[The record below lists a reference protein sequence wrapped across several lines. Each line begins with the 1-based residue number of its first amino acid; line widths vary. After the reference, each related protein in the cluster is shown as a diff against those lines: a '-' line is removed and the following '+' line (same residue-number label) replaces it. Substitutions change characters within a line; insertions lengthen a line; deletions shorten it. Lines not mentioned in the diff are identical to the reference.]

1 MLSWMRVPGLSAS
14 EKIKNLENE
23 NEKLRREQERLK
35 REYDNLKQD
44 RTRLERENE
53 QLRHER
59 ERLERARER
68 LERARERLER
78 ERERLEK
85 ERDQLKHE
93 LDLAR
98 RAAKRQA
105 APFSKG
111 EPKSNPK
118 RPGRKPG
125 IQYGQKASRAVP
137 LNVDDEIIVPLPGRS
152 PCCGS
157 EIENLRVEKQYQ
169 TEIVR
174 KTRVTCFHVHVGNC
188 AKCGR
193 RIQGRDSRQ
202 TSDAI
207 GAAASQVGPEAL
219 SLAAFLNKDLG
230 IPLGKTTA
238 VLDKAFGLKLTP
250 GGLSQALTRIGAK
263 CEPTCEDLI
272 RQVRAS
278 ASVTMDESG
287 WKVGGLLWWLW
298 AAVTEDTTV
307 YGIMPGRGYDE
318 AVRLLGA
325 DYDGFL
331 IHDGWSIYYK
341 FQRAFHQSCTRHLV
355 NRCNKMLENSSPA
368 SAVFPSTV
376 KAILLKG
383 LDLRDRYLDGEV
395 SDHGLASATGR
406 IEAHMARLLD
416 TSYRSDQNRRFAKH
430 LNHEFEHLFTYLKCP
445 GLDATNYRGEQAI
458 RPAVVTRKVWG
469 GNRTPRGA
477 RTQEVL
483 TSVFRTSHQ
492 RGIDPL
498 PNLTALL
505 RSPKPYVL
513 KFDSLHPARC

>member
-1 MLSWMRVPGLSAS
+1 MVSWMKMSWLAARHRI
-14 EKIKNLENE
+14 EELENE
-23 NEKLRREQERLK
+23 NAKLRGEQDRLK
-35 REYDNLKQD
+35 REYDRLQQEREVERRRRD
-44 RTRLERENE
+44 EERARLEREV
-53 QLRHER
+53 
-59 ERLERARER
+59 ERLR
-68 LERARERLER
+68 R

-111 EPKSNPK
+111 EPKSDPK
-118 RPGRKPG
+118 PPGRRPGA
-125 IQYGQKASRAVP
+125 QYGRKAHRAIP
-137 LNVDDEIIVPLPGRS
+137 LNVDEEILVPLPDRS

-157 EIENLRVEKQYQ
+157 QIENLHVEDQYQ

-174 KTRVTCFHVHVGNC
+174 QTRVTCFHVHVGNC
-188 AKCGR
+188 ANCGR

-219 SLAAFLNKDLG
+219 SLAALLNKELG
-230 IPLGKTTA
+230 IPLGKTTR
-238 VLDKAFGLKLTP
+238 VLDKAFGLRLTP
-250 GGLSQALTRIGAK
+250 GGLSQALARMGAK
-263 CEPTCEDLI
+263 CEPTYEDLV

-287 WKVGGLLWWLW
+287 WKVGGWLWWLW

-318 AVRLLGA
+318 AVRLLGE
-325 DYDGFL
+325 DYDGFMV
-331 IHDGWSIYYK
+331 HDGWSVYYRFK
-341 FQRAFHQSCTRHLV
+341 HAFHQSCTRHLI
-355 NRCNKMLENSSPA
+355 NRCNGMLESA
-368 SAVFPSTV
+368 STAAAVFPHNV

-383 LDLRDRYLDGEV
+383 LHLRDRYLEGDV
-395 SDHGLASATGR
+395 KDHGLASATGR
-406 IEAHMARLLD
+406 LEAGMERLLGP
-416 TSYRSDQNRRFAKH
+416 SYRSEQNRRLAKH
-430 LNHEFEHLFTYLKCP
+430 LNHEFEYLFTYLKCP

-458 RPAVVTRKVWG
+458 RPAVVARKVWG
-469 GNRTPRGA
+469 GNRTTNGA
-477 RTQEVL
+477 HTQEVL

-492 RGIDPL
+492 RGVDPL
-498 PNLTALL
+498 PNLAALL
-505 RSPKPYVL
+505 RSPKPFVL
-513 KFDSLHPARC
+513 KFASLHPARC

>member
-14 EKIKNLENE
+14 EKIKELENE
-23 NEKLRREQERLK
+23 NARLRREQERLK
-35 REYDNLKQD
+35 REYERLERERAEERD
-44 RTRLERENE
+44 RLERENE
-53 QLRHER
+53 RLR
-59 ERLERARER
+59 
-68 LERARERLER
+68 R

-85 ERDQLKHE
+85 ECDQLKHE

-111 EPKSNPK
+111 EPKSDPK

-125 IQYGQKASRAVP
+125 TGYGRKAHRAVP
-137 LNVDDEIIVPLPGRS
+137 LSVDEEIMVPLPGRS

-157 EIENLRVEKQYQ
+157 EIENLHVEDQYQ

-174 KTRVTCFHVHVGNC
+174 KTRVTCFHVHIGNC

-202 TSDAI
+202 SSDAI

-238 VLDKAFGLKLTP
+238 VFDKAFGLKLTP
-250 GGLSQALTRIGAK
+250 GGLSQALTRMGVK
-263 CEPTCEDLI
+263 CEPTYQDLV

-278 ASVTMDESG
+278 VSVTMDESG
-287 WKVGGLLWWLW
+287 WKVGGCLWWLW
-298 AAVTEDTTV
+298 AAVTEDSTV
-307 YGIMPGRGYDE
+307 YGIMPGRGYEE

-325 DYDGFL
+325 NYDGFL
-331 IHDGWSIYYK
+331 VHDGWSIYYK
-341 FQRAFHQSCTRHLV
+341 FQEAFHQSCSRHLI
-355 NRCNKMLENSSPA
+355 NRCNGMLQSA
-368 SAVFPSTV
+368 STAAAAFPFKV

-383 LDLRDRYLDGEV
+383 LDLRDRYLEGKV

-406 IEAHMARLLD
+406 LESDMARLLD
-416 TSYRSDQNRRFAKH
+416 ANYRSEQNRRLAKH
-430 LNHEFEHLFTYLKCP
+430 LNHEFEYLFTYLKCP

-469 GNRTPRGA
+469 GNRTTNGA
-477 RTQEVL
+477 HTQEVL

-492 RGIDPL
+492 RGVDPM
-498 PNLTALL
+498 PNLAALL

>member
-1 MLSWMRVPGLSAS
+1 MLSWMRVPILSAAAR
-14 EKIKNLENE
+14 IKELENE
-23 NEKLRREQERLK
+23 NAKLRREQERLK
-35 REYDNLKQD
+35 REYERLEHE
-44 RTRLERENE
+44 RGEERARLERENE
-53 QLRHER
+53 RLRQ
-59 ERLERARER
+59 
-68 LERARERLER
+68 
-78 ERERLEK
+78 
-85 ERDQLKHE
+85 ERDRLKRE

-111 EPKSNPK
+111 EPKSDPK

-125 IQYGQKASRAVP
+125 VQYGRKGHRAVP
-137 LNVDDEIIVPLPGRS
+137 LSVDEEILVPLPDRS
-152 PCCGS
+152 PCCGG
-157 EIENLRVEKQYQ
+157 EIENLHVEDQYQ

-219 SLAAFLNKDLG
+219 SLAALLNKDLG
-230 IPLGKTTA
+230 IPLGKTTT

-250 GGLSQALTRIGAK
+250 GGLSQALARMGTK
-263 CEPTCEDLI
+263 CEPTYEDLVC
-272 RQVRAS
+272 QVRAS

-287 WKVGGLLWWLW
+287 WKVGGWLWWLW
-298 AAVTEDTTV
+298 AAVTENTTV

-318 AVRLLGA
+318 AARLLGE
-325 DYDGFL
+325 DYDGF
-331 IHDGWSIYYK
+331 IVHDGWIVYYRFK
-341 FQRAFHQSCTRHLV
+341 KAFHQSCTRHLI
-355 NRCNKMLENSSPA
+355 NRCNEILQSA
-368 SAVFPSTV
+368 STAAAMFPHNV

-383 LDLRDRYLDGEV
+383 LNLRDRYLEGEV
-395 SDHGLASATGR
+395 TDHGLASATGR
-406 IEAHMARLLD
+406 LEADMARLLAP
-416 TSYRSDQNRRFAKH
+416 SYRSEQNRRLAKH
-430 LNHEFEHLFTYLKCP
+430 LNHEFEYLFTYLKCP

-458 RPAVVTRKVWG
+458 RPAVVARKVWG
-469 GNRTPRGA
+469 GNRTTNGA
-477 RTQEVL
+477 HTQEVL

-492 RGIDPL
+492 RGVDPL
-498 PNLTALL
+498 PNLAALL

>member
-1 MLSWMRVPGLSAS
+1 MRVPRLSAS
-14 EKIKNLENE
+14 EKIKELESE
-23 NEKLRREQERLK
+23 NAKLRREQERLK
-35 REYDNLKQD
+35 LEYERLEHE
-44 RTRLERENE
+44 RARLEREV
-53 QLRHER
+53 
-59 ERLERARER
+59 ERLRRD
-68 LERARERLER
+68 
-78 ERERLEK
+78 RERLEK

-98 RAAKRQA
+98 RATKRQA

-111 EPKSNPK
+111 GPKAHPK

-125 IQYGQKASRAVP
+125 VQYGRKGHRGVP
-137 LNVDDEIIVPLPGRS
+137 MNVDEEILVPLPDRS
-152 PCCGS
+152 PCCGG
-157 EIENLRVEKQYQ
+157 EIENLHMEDQYQ

-219 SLAAFLNKDLG
+219 SLAAFLNKALG
-230 IPLGKTTA
+230 IPLGKSTA
-238 VLDKAFGLKLTP
+238 VLDKAFGLRLTP
-250 GGLSQALTRIGAK
+250 GGLSQALARMGVK
-263 CEPTCEDLI
+263 CEPTYQEFRC
-272 RQVRAS
+272 RVRAS

-287 WKVGGLLWWLW
+287 WKVGGILWWLW

-331 IHDGWSIYYK
+331 VHDGWSSYYK
-341 FQRAFHQSCTRHLV
+341 FQNAFHQSCTRHLI
-355 NRCNKMLENSSPA
+355 NRCNEMLERSSPA
-368 SAVFPSTV
+368 AAVFPSNV

-383 LDLRDRYLDGEV
+383 LDLRDRYLESAV
-395 SDHGLASATGR
+395 SDRGLASATGR
-406 IEAHMARLLD
+406 IESNMARLLD
-416 TSYRSDQNRRFAKH
+416 ANYRSEPNRRLAKH

-445 GLDATNYRGEQAI
+445 GLEATNYRGEQAI
-458 RPAVVTRKVWG
+458 RPAVVARKVWG
-469 GNRTPRGA
+469 GNRTQNGA
-477 RTQEVL
+477 HTQEVL

-498 PNLTALL
+498 PNLAALL

-513 KFDSLHPARC
+513 KFGSLHPARC

>member
-1 MLSWMRVPGLSAS
+1 MRVPGLSAS
-14 EKIKNLENE
+14 EKIKQLENE
-23 NEKLRREQERLK
+23 NAKLRREQERLK
-35 REYDNLKQD
+35 RQYDWLNQQ
-44 RTRLERENE
+44 REE
-53 QLRHER
+53 
-59 ERLERARER
+59 ERARFEREVER
-68 LERARERLER
+68 LRQ
-78 ERERLEK
+78 
-85 ERDQLKHE
+85 ERDRLKRE

-111 EPKSNPK
+111 EPKSDPK

-125 IQYGQKASRAVP
+125 VQYGRKGHRAVP
-137 LNVDDEIIVPLPGRS
+137 LSVDEEILVPLPDRS
-152 PCCGS
+152 PCCGG
-157 EIENLRVEKQYQ
+157 EIENLHVEDQYQ

-219 SLAAFLNKDLG
+219 SLAALLNKDLG
-230 IPLGKTTA
+230 IPLGKTTT

-250 GGLSQALTRIGAK
+250 GGLSQALARMGTK
-263 CEPTCEDLI
+263 CEPTYEDLVC
-272 RQVRAS
+272 QVRAS

-287 WKVGGLLWWLW
+287 WKVGGWLWWLW
-298 AAVTEDTTV
+298 AAVTENTTV

-318 AVRLLGA
+318 AARLLGE
-325 DYDGFL
+325 DYDGF
-331 IHDGWSIYYK
+331 IVHDGWIVYYRFK
-341 FQRAFHQSCTRHLV
+341 KAFHQSCTRHLI
-355 NRCNKMLENSSPA
+355 NRCNEILQSA
-368 SAVFPSTV
+368 STAAAMFPHNV

-383 LDLRDRYLDGEV
+383 LNLRDRYLEGEV
-395 SDHGLASATGR
+395 TDHGLASATGR
-406 IEAHMARLLD
+406 LEADMARLLAP
-416 TSYRSDQNRRFAKH
+416 SYRSEQNRRLAKH
-430 LNHEFEHLFTYLKCP
+430 LNHEFEYLFTYLKCP

-458 RPAVVTRKVWG
+458 RPAVVARKVWG
-469 GNRTPRGA
+469 GNRTTNGA
-477 RTQEVL
+477 HTQEVL

-492 RGIDPL
+492 RGVDPL
-498 PNLTALL
+498 PNLAALL

>member
-14 EKIKNLENE
+14 EKIKELENE
-23 NEKLRREQERLK
+23 NAKLRREQERLK
-35 REYDNLKQD
+35 REYE
-44 RTRLERENE
+44 RLEREGNE
-53 QLRHER
+53 ERARLEREVARLRHER
-59 ERLERARER
+59 ERLEK
-68 LERARERLER
+68 

-85 ERDQLKHE
+85 ERDRLKHE

-111 EPKSNPK
+111 EPKTDPK

-125 IQYGQKASRAVP
+125 TQYGRKGHRAIPV
-137 LNVDDEIIVPLPGRS
+137 NVDEEILVPLPDRS

-157 EIENLRVEKQYQ
+157 AIENLHVEDQYQ

-174 KTRVTCFHVHVGNC
+174 KTQVTCFHVHVGNC

-219 SLAAFLNKDLG
+219 SLAAFLNRDLG
-230 IPLGKTTA
+230 IPLGKTAA
-238 VLDKAFGLKLTP
+238 VLDKAFGLRLTP

-263 CEPTCEDLI
+263 CEPTYEDLI
-272 RQVRAS
+272 GQVRAS
-278 ASVTMDESG
+278 ISVTMDESG
-287 WKVGGLLWWLW
+287 WKVGGILWWLW
-298 AAVTEDTTV
+298 AAVTENTTV
-307 YGIMPGRGYDE
+307 YGIMPGRGYEE
-318 AVRLLGA
+318 AARLLGA
-325 DYDGFL
+325 DYNGFL

-341 FQRAFHQSCTRHLV
+341 FEEAFHQSCTRHLI
-355 NRCNKMLENSSPA
+355 NRCNEMLGTA
-368 SAVFPSTV
+368 SKAAAAFPWNV

-406 IEAHMARLLD
+406 LESDMERLLD
-416 TSYRSDQNRRFAKH
+416 TNYRSEQNRRLAKH

-469 GNRTPRGA
+469 GNRTINGA
-477 RTQEVL
+477 HTQEVL

-492 RGIDPL
+492 RGVDPVPEL
-498 PNLTALL
+498 AQLL

-513 KFDSLHPARC
+513 RFHSFHPLLC

>member
-1 MLSWMRVPGLSAS
+1 MLSWMRVPSLSAN
-14 EKIKNLENE
+14 ERIKELEDE
-23 NEKLRREQERLK
+23 NAKLQREQERLK
-35 REYDNLKQD
+35 REYENLKQD
-44 RTRLERENE
+44 RSRVERENE
-53 QLRHER
+53 
-59 ERLERARER
+59 RLH
-68 LERARERLER
+68 R

-111 EPKSNPK
+111 GPKKNPK

-125 IQYGQKASRAVP
+125 VKYGRKGRRPIPLTVDEEIQ
-137 LNVDDEIIVPLPGRS
+137 VPLPERS

-157 EIENLRVEKQYQ
+157 EIENLHVENQYQ
-169 TEIVR
+169 TEIIR
-174 KTRVTCFHVHVGNC
+174 KTKVTRFHVHIGNC

-219 SLAAFLNKDLG
+219 SLATILNKQLG
-230 IPLGKTTA
+230 IPLGKTTT

-250 GGLSQALTRIGAK
+250 GGLSQALTRMGTK
-263 CEPTCEDLI
+263 CEPTYDDLVC
-272 RQVRAS
+272 QVRAS

-287 WKVGGLLWWLW
+287 WKVGGCLWWLW
-298 AAVTEDTTV
+298 AAVTEDTTI

-325 DYDGFL
+325 DYDGFMV
-331 IHDGWSIYYK
+331 HDGWSIYYRFK
-341 FQRAFHQSCTRHLV
+341 NAFHQSCTRHLI
-355 NRCNKMLENSSPA
+355 NRCNEMLESSSPA
-368 SAVFPSTV
+368 SAVFPSNV

-383 LDLRDRYLDGEV
+383 LDLRNRYLDGAV

-406 IEAHMARLLD
+406 IEADMERLLGP
-416 TSYRSDQNRRFAKH
+416 SYRSEKNRRLAKH
-430 LNHEFEHLFTYLKCP
+430 LNHEFEYLFTYLKCP
-445 GLDATNYRGEQAI
+445 ELEATNWRGEQAI
-458 RPAVVTRKVWG
+458 RPAVVARKVWG
-469 GNRTPRGA
+469 GNRTENGA
-477 RTQEVL
+477 HIQEVL
-483 TSVFRTSHQ
+483 TSVLRTSHQ
-492 RGIDPL
+492 RGADPL
-498 PNLTALL
+498 AGLTALL
-505 RSPKPYVL
+505 RSPKPCVL
-513 KFDSLHPARC
+513 KFDSPNQARC

>member
-1 MLSWMRVPGLSAS
+1 MVSWMRVPGLSAS
-14 EKIKNLENE
+14 EKIKELENE
-23 NEKLRREQERLK
+23 NAKLHREQERLK
-35 REYDNLKQD
+35 REYERLEHE
-44 RTRLERENE
+44 RAEERARLEREVE
-53 QLRHER
+53 RLRHEG
-59 ERLERARER
+59 
-68 LERARERLER
+68 ERLER
-78 ERERLEK
+78 ERGRLEK
-85 ERDQLKHE
+85 ERDHLKHE

-111 EPKSNPK
+111 EPKADPK

-125 IQYGQKASRAVP
+125 IQYGQKACRAVP

-157 EIENLRVEKQYQ
+157 EIENLRVEEQYQ

-193 RIQGRDSRQ
+193 RIQGRDPRQ

-238 VLDKAFGLKLTP
+238 VLDKAFGLRLTA
-250 GGLSQALTRIGAK
+250 GGLSQALTRIGTK
-263 CEPTCEDLI
+263 CEPTYQDLI

-318 AVRLLGA
+318 AVRLLGE

-331 IHDGWSIYYK
+331 IHDGWIIYYK
-341 FQRAFHQSCTRHLV
+341 FEKAFHQSCNRHLI
-355 NRCNKMLENSSPA
+355 NRCNEMLENSSPA
-368 SAVFPSTV
+368 SAIFPSNV
-376 KAILLKG
+376 KAVLLKG

-406 IEAHMARLLD
+406 IELNMARLLD
-416 TSYRSDQNRRFAKH
+416 TNYRSEQNRRLAKH
-430 LNHEFEHLFTYLKCP
+430 LSHEFDHLFTYLKCP
-445 GLDATNYRGEQAI
+445 GLEATNYRGEQAI
-458 RPAVVTRKVWG
+458 RPAVVARKVWG
-469 GNRTPRGA
+469 GNRTANGA
-477 RTQEVL
+477 HTQEVL
-483 TSVFRTSHQ
+483 TTVFRTSHQ
-492 RGIDPL
+492 RGVDPV
-498 PNLTALL
+498 PNIAALL
-505 RSPKPYVL
+505 RSPKPYVV